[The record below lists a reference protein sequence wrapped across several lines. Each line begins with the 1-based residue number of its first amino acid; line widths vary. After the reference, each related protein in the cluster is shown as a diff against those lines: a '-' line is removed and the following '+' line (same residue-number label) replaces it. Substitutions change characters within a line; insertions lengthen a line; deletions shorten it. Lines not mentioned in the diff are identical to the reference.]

1 VLGELAHTGHWPP
14 YMNYDDHRTTAGNKP
29 VEQPFVR
36 TTSGLFLKAHFQF
49 ED

>member
-29 VEQPFVR
+29 VEQP
-36 TTSGLFLKAHFQF
+36 LKAHFQF